1 VIVVAKLNN
10 YAILNSLLM
19 LTIVTWRKFIQNK
32 NQFKMN
38 IQAYKNQI
46 KGLKTNFVVVLTSI
60 LLIFS
65 LQTAS
70 AHCDSYDGPVIKDA
84 IEALE
89 NNNVDLVLKWITE
102 EQESEITSLFNKT
115 YALKDDDNEVYE
127 IVEKHFF
134 ETLVR
139 LHRETEGAPF
149 TGLKPAGSTIQ
160 IIQMTDSALH
170 EDDIEGFIIKLD
182 NHLNTVVREKY
193 QKVAE
198 LDKVKNNS
206 KAEGRA
212 FVEAYVDYTHTIAA
226 IHNIIEHGAA
236 HN

>member
-1 VIVVAKLNN
+1 MKTKANRIQISGLKINFVIV
-10 YAILNSLLM
+10 
-19 LTIVTWRKFIQNK
+19 LT
-32 NQFKMN
+32 
-38 IQAYKNQI
+38 
-46 KGLKTNFVVVLTSI
+46 LI
-60 LLIFS
+60 LLIVG

-84 IEALE
+84 VKALE
-89 NNNVDLVLKWITE
+89 NNNVDIVLKWITE
-102 EQESEITSLFNKT
+102 EQENEITSLFNKT
-115 YALKDDDNEVYE
+115 YALKSGDKEVYE

-139 LHRETEGAPF
+139 LHRETEGAPY

-160 IIQMTDSALH
+160 IIQMTDTALQ

-198 LDKVKNNS
+198 LNKVKDNS
-206 KAEGRA
+206 IAEGRA

-226 IHNIIEHGAA
+226 IHAIMEHGAD